1 MKAWK
6 QKKLKGSKEKRWN
19 VYLGEWNEKV
29 DNDGKISQIGQFK
42 CCNLGDGKKCFKKL

>member
-1 MKAWK
+1 
-6 QKKLKGSKEKRWN
+6 
-19 VYLGEWNEKV
+19 V